1 MFMDLADTIK
11 NKAFEL
17 GFDLCGITEAGSTIH
32 AEHYGHW
39 INRGFYGEMAWLSRN
54 LEARL
59 DPQRVLRGARAAVM
73 VGLSYFVENPPPE
86 IWNDPSRGRIARY
99 AWGRD
104 YHAVILPLLKELAA
118 FIEMEAGGEVQTR
131 AFVDASPMFEKELA
145 ENAAL
150 GRVGKNTLLITRAFG
165 SFCFLGEVLVDI
177 PLEVDP
183 PAADLPDC
191 GLCRTCLD
199 ACPAGVL
206 VGPYTLNA
214 GRCISYLT
222 VEHKGVVPVELRP
235 TMKNWIFG
243 CDECQQVCPWT
254 ARLSRSG
261 RQRFLKYEPE
271 HAAPKLETLMAM
283 DEAAFRERFDGTAIL
298 RTGRQRLLRNAVVAL
313 GNWGTAEARAILEPA
328 ARDAD
333 PLIREH
339 AEWALRLTKDR
350 DMLH

>member
-1 MFMDLADTIK
+1 MALSERIKTVAAD
-11 NKAFEL
+11 L
-17 GFDLCGITEAGSTIH
+17 GFDLCGIVPAAPPSHGQAFREWL
-32 AEHYGHW
+32 GH
-39 INRGFYGEMAWLSRN
+39 GFQGEMMWLSRN
-54 LEARL
+54 LETRL
-59 DPQRVLRGARAAVM
+59 DPQRVLRGAQSAVV
-73 VGLSYFVENPPPE
+73 VGLSYFVENPPSE
-86 IWNDPSRGRIARY
+86 LWNDPSRGRIARY

-104 YHAVILPLLKELAA
+104 YHTVIHSLLKKLAA
-118 FIEMEAGGEVQTR
+118 FIETEAGGKVQTR
-131 AFVDASPMFEKELA
+131 AFVDASPMFEKDLA

-177 PLEVDP
+177 PLEADS
-183 PAADLPDC
+183 PASDLPDC
-191 GLCRTCLD
+191 GPCRTCLD
-199 ACPAGVL
+199 ACPAGAL

-222 VEHKGVVPVELRP
+222 VEHKGDIPVELRP
-235 TMKNWIFG
+235 KLKNWIFG

-254 ARLSRSG
+254 QRLSKSG

-313 GNWGTAEARAILEPA
+313 GNWGTAEARAILEPT

-339 AEWALRLTKDR
+339 ALWALRLTKDR
-350 DMLH
+350 DMLS